1 MTLPNTGK
9 KSLTSF
15 QDLPLPFVLIFV
27 MVLSTV
33 STNQIHQ
40 IVPFRIANQ
49 YENQT
54 IYDGLIHYF

>member
-1 MTLPNTGK
+1 M
-9 KSLTSF
+9 KSKIIVGEKNSC
-15 QDLPLPFVLIFV
+15 LPLPFVLIFV